1 MKRKL
6 QLALAVALAIG
17 VSQVDM
23 TAFADNCALGVDPIF
38 PESQIDPKVGYY
50 NLNVQP
56 NQEQTLQVTLMNG
69 SSKPLRVH
77 MSANLASTNDNGVI
91 EYGQNNI
98 KPDSSLKANVG
109 KMITMQKEVTIPANS
124 STVVSAKLAVQT
136 EHFNGV
142 AVGGFSFLT
151 DPDKGSQKSNGMQ
164 VRNRYVYDVAVVL
177 HESNDAMKP
186 DLHMRKVRAVL
197 VNYRT
202 AVLARLQN
210 DQPAFIT
217 DMNSHAV
224 VYNAKTHKKILT
236 EDKKGQKV
244 APNTHFDYTM
254 MFADGQKLVPGKFVA
269 DINLIAKEGHWHF
282 KQSFYVSVQKA
293 HAINKQNV
301 TVSHFAWWQT
311 LLLLLAFLLLV
322 LLITYLVRRN
332 RKQAAELRRLKSGVR
347 EVKNDEKN

>member
-17 VSQVDM
+17 VSQVGT
-23 TAFADNCALGVDPIF
+23 TASANNSALGVDPIF
-38 PESQIDPKVGYY
+38 PESQIDPKAGYY
-50 NLNVQP
+50 DLNVQP

-77 MSANLASTNDNGVI
+77 MSANPASTNDSGVV
-91 EYGQNNI
+91 EYGKNNI
-98 KPDSSLKANVG
+98 KTDASLKSNVG
-109 KMITMQKEVTIPANS
+109 QMITIQKEVTIPANS
-124 STVVSAKLAVQT
+124 STTVSAKLAVQP

-142 AVGGFSFLT
+142 AVGGLSFVT
-151 DPDKGSQKSNGMQ
+151 DPDKDQKKSAGMQ
-164 VRNRYVYDVAVVL
+164 VRNRYAYDVAVVL
-177 HESNDAMKP
+177 HESNDSVKP
-186 DLHMRKVRAVL
+186 DLHIHKVRASL
-197 VNYRT
+197 VNYHT

-210 DQPAFIT
+210 DKPAFIT
-217 DMNSHAV
+217 GMKSHAV
-224 VYNAKTHKKILT
+224 VYNAKTHKQILA
-236 EDKKGQKV
+236 EDKSDQKV

-254 MFADGQKLVPGKFVA
+254 MFADGQKLAPGKYVA
-269 DINLIAKEGHWHF
+269 DINLTAKEGHWHF
-282 KQSFYVSVQKA
+282 KQSFDVSGQKA

-332 RKQAAELRRLKSGVR
+332 RNQAAELRRLKSGVR
-347 EVKNDEKN
+347 